1 MLDIHYTFSALDG
14 SASFREFPSVP
25 ALPPRRAVAAER
37 RLPLSLADRPVLTLE
52 NITLSF
58 GGVTALL
65 DVSLSVLPG
74 EIRAIIG
81 PNGAG
86 KSSLVNVISGLYRPD
101 HGMIRLNG
109 QSFLNIAAS
118 RAAGLGLAR
127 TFQNLALFKGLT
139 VLENVMSGLAF
150 ARRSTFIGQAL
161 GLPLARREERDARE
175 RARSVLAFLHLDA
188 IAERSA
194 GSLPYGL
201 QKRVELARALVANP
215 EILLLDEPMAGMT
228 ATEKQEMSGFIRQTR
243 DTYGTTIIL
252 IEHDIG
258 VVMDLSD
265 RIVVLDYGRKIAD
278 GTPAEVRADQAVID
292 AYLGI
297 VRHDDFEEGI

>member
-1 MLDIHYTFSALDG
+1 MLDVHYTFSALDG
-14 SASFREFPSVP
+14 STAFREFPSIP
-25 ALPPRRAVAAER
+25 ARPQQRSLTGGRTPPI
-37 RLPLSLADRPVLTLE
+37 SLADQPVLALDD
-52 NITLSF
+52 ISLSF
-58 GGVTALL
+58 GGVIALAN
-65 DVSLSVLPG
+65 VSLSIRSG

-101 HGMIRLNG
+101 SGSIRLNG
-109 QSFLNIAAS
+109 HPFARIPAS
-118 RAAGLGLAR
+118 RAARLGLAR

-150 ARRSTFIGQAL
+150 ARHSTFIGQAL
-161 GLPLARREERDARE
+161 GLPWARREDRDARH
-175 RARSVLAFLHLDA
+175 RATAILNFLHLEA
-188 IAERSA
+188 VTHRLA

-228 ATEKQEMSGFIRQTR
+228 ATEKQEMAGFIRQTR
-243 DTYGTTIIL
+243 EIYGTTIIL

-258 VVMDLSD
+258 VVMGLSD
-265 RIVVLDYGRKIAD
+265 RIAVLDYGRKIAD

-297 VRHDDFEEGI
+297 ARDDHHGEDL